1 MKNPAKINL
10 DYRFKPFLE
19 LTLVEL
25 YEILYLRQQ
34 VFVVEQ
40 TCPFEE
46 IDHRDEHAHH
56 LMGRHRNRLFSY
68 ARIIAPGKRFAGPS
82 IGRIITHQDIRN
94 QGYGKE
100 LMQIA
105 IGHTDAL
112 YPQQDIYL
120 SAQQHL
126 EPYYEKFAFKRCSD
140 AYDEDGIMHVDM
152 KRRVAG

>member
-10 DYRFKPFLE
+10 DYLLKLFSE

-40 TCPFEE
+40 PCPFEE
-46 IDHRDEHAHH
+46 IDHRDQYAHH
-56 LMGRHRNRLFSY
+56 LMGRHRNRLYSY
-68 ARIIAPGKRFAGPS
+68 ARIVAPAKRFPGAS
-82 IGRIITHQDIRN
+82 IGRIITHQHIRK
-94 QGYGKE
+94 QGYGRE

-105 IGHTDAL
+105 IEHTTAL

-126 EPYYEKFAFKRCSD
+126 QPYYEKFAFVRCSEP
-140 AYDEDGIMHVDM
+140 YDEDGIMHVDM